1 MSLLRRRAM
10 YKADELPAGY
20 KRCKWLSSKNDAY
33 LITDYYPKIGDAVEI
48 YLSLDAGIDYDV
60 PISATSEYDSSR
72 MLIIMFG
79 RVNTFFKYF
88 TNGAAS
94 KVYLPQYIGG
104 EPRKIVIDKDG
115 RLIDYTG
122 YLVTS
127 GEVGKIGTCRVVR
140 SKKVKLNSEGTAY
153 LNPIVKLTN
162 DAETEADAPA
172 VTIYLKRDTQVER
185 ERKADAGLT
194 NIYTNKHYG
203 VALTNT
209 TKVVLAK
216 FKK

>member
-10 YKADELPAGY
+10 YKAGELPAGY

-48 YLSLDAGIDYDV
+48 YLSLNAGIDYNV
-60 PISATSEYDSSR
+60 PISATSEYDSNR
-72 MLIIMFG
+72 MIIIMFG

-88 TNGAAS
+88 TNGNAS

-104 EPRKIVIDKDG
+104 GPKKMVIDKDG

-127 GEVGKIGTCRVVR
+127 GEVGKNKNEINAPLFLFEQSNHKNHFSGKIGTVTFTRDG
-140 SKKVKLNSEGTAY
+140 KKSLNLIPCLNAHNVPCMYDTVAGKSYYNKGTGTFGYKL
-153 LNPIVKLTN
+153 LQ
-162 DAETEADAPA
+162 EA
-172 VTIYLKRDTQVER
+172 
-185 ERKADAGLT
+185 
-194 NIYTNKHYG
+194 
-203 VALTNT
+203 
-209 TKVVLAK
+209 
-216 FKK
+216 

>member
-10 YKADELPAGY
+10 YKAGELPAGY
-20 KRCKWLSSKNDAY
+20 KRCEWLSSKDDAY
-33 LITDYYPKIGDAVEI
+33 LITDYYPKIGDAIEI
-48 YLSLDAGIDYDV
+48 YFSVDKARNYDAI
-60 PISATSEYDSSR
+60 ISATSGYDSSR

-122 YLVTS
+122 YLITNE
-127 GEVGKIGTCRVVR
+127 EVKKNKEGINAPLFLFERSNHKDHFSGKIGTVTFTRGGEKSLNLIPCLNAHNVPCMYDTV
-140 SKKVKLNSEGTAY
+140 SGKSYYNKGTGTFGYKL
-153 LNPIVKLTN
+153 LQ
-162 DAETEADAPA
+162 EA
-172 VTIYLKRDTQVER
+172 
-185 ERKADAGLT
+185 
-194 NIYTNKHYG
+194 
-203 VALTNT
+203 
-209 TKVVLAK
+209 
-216 FKK
+216 

>member
-20 KRCKWLSSKNDAY
+20 KRCKWLSSKDDAY

-48 YLSLDAGIDYDV
+48 YLSVDTGIEYNV

-88 TNGAAS
+88 TNGPAS
-94 KVYLPQYIGG
+94 FAYLPQYLGG
-104 EPRKIVIDKDG
+104 EPKKMVIDKDG
-115 RLIDYTG
+115 RLRDYTG

-127 GEVGKIGTCRVVR
+127 NEVIKNKEEINAPLFLFERSNHNYHFSGKIGTVTFTRGG
-140 SKKVKLNSEGTAY
+140 VKSLNLIPCLNEHNVPCMYDTVSGKSYYNKGKGTFGY
-153 LNPIVKLTN
+153 KLLQ
-162 DAETEADAPA
+162 EA
-172 VTIYLKRDTQVER
+172 
-185 ERKADAGLT
+185 
-194 NIYTNKHYG
+194 
-203 VALTNT
+203 
-209 TKVVLAK
+209 
-216 FKK
+216 